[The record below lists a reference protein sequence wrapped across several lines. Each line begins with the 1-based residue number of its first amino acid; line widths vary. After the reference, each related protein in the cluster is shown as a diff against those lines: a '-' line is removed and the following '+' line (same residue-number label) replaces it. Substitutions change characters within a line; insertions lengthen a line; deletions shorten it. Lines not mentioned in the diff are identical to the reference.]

1 MGYNVLGRRLVF
13 EKQKKRIN
21 AIDVIDVGEY
31 LITRAIEAGD
41 GRKPT
46 MMQILKLAYIA
57 QGFHLSLYGKPLFK
71 EPIHAMKY
79 GPVVKKLYDHLIT
92 RKEGGSRYTIND
104 PDKDRDLSHL
114 EKTQRD
120 ILNVVFVRYG
130 NLSGWDLSELTH
142 KQGSPWATTYYGK
155 TPDYENPC
163 GEDKII
169 KTDLIEKY
177 YKTIINPESFVILLS
192 KQ

>member
-1 MGYNVLGRRLVF
+1 MSKGRKPEPEQVT
-13 EKQKKRIN
+13 
-21 AIDVIDVGEY
+21 AIDVGEY

-57 QGFHLSLYGKPLFK
+57 QGFHLSLYGKPLFE
-71 EPIHAMKY
+71 EPVHAMKY

-92 RKEGGSRYTIND
+92 RKEGGSRYTID
-104 PDKDRDLSHL
+104 EPEKDRDLSHL
-114 EKTQRD
+114 DKTQRD
-120 ILNVVFVRYG
+120 ILNVVFAKYG

-169 KTDLIEKY
+169 DRDLIKKY
-177 YKTIINPESFVILLS
+177 YKTIIDQESFVILLS